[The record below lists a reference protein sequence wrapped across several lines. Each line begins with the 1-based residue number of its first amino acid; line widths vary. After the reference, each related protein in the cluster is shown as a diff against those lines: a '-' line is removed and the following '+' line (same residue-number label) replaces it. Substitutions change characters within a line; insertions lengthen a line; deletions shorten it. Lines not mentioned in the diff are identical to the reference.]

1 MKNILIII
9 VVLLIVGAGGY
20 FLLGSSS
27 SGKACTSE
35 NAVSLDVIESSA
47 TSSANISGV
56 KITFDNG
63 EVIPSCFKMS
73 HGEEIIWVNAGDK
86 NIQVAANPHPVHS
99 GNKEVS
105 DGEFVLELSP
115 GEEKSITI
123 NKVGKVGYHDH
134 LNSGTGGVIIVE

>member
-9 VVLLIVGAGGY
+9 VVLLIIGGGGY
-20 FLLGSSS
+20 FLFGSRS
-27 SGKACTSE
+27 SGEECTPETAPVLDSSE
-35 NAVSLDVIESSA
+35 GVATASA
-47 TSSANISGV
+47 DLSFAT
-56 KITFDNG
+56 ITFNNG
-63 EVIPSCFKMS
+63 EVALSCVKVFQ
-73 HGEEIIWVNAGDK
+73 GEEVKWVNAGDK

-105 DGEFVLELSP
+105 NGEFVLELAP

-134 LNSGTGGVIIVE
+134 LNSATGGVIIVE